1 MTASPID
8 RRNTASEDAPRKKRE
23 WVGMGEATVD
33 LDETDRRLLRLLQ
46 AEPDLTLREAGDR
59 LGLSHTPCWRRLQ
72 RMREAGIIEE
82 RRHIVDPAAVGF
94 DITVFCAV
102 RMNGHSRAHL
112 EEFEAAVGRIAEVV
126 MCYSVSGDHDYLLKV
141 LAKSIKHYESTVKN
155 ALVQL
160 PHVLSISTSVTL
172 REIKNTTDVPL

>member
-1 MTASPID
+1 MSARPID
-8 RRNTASEDAPRKKRE
+8 ATIPGAEDRRRGWGA
-23 WVGMGEATVD
+23 MGESGIT

-46 AEPDLTLREAGDR
+46 AEPDLTLREVGER
-59 LGLSHTPCWRRLQ
+59 LGLSHTPCWRRLT
-72 RMREAGIIEE
+72 RMRESGVIEE
-82 RRHIVDPAAVGF
+82 RRHIVDPVAAGF

-112 EEFEAAVGRIAEVV
+112 EEFEAAVAGIAEVV
-126 MCYSVSGDHDYLLKV
+126 QCYSVSGDHDYLLRV
-141 LAKSIKHYESTVKN
+141 LARSIRHYESTVKN

>member
-1 MTASPID
+1 MKGAPID
-8 RRNTASEDAPRKKRE
+8 ATPAGREDRRRGWGAMDETI
-23 WVGMGEATVD
+23 T

-46 AEPDLTLREAGDR
+46 AEPDLTLREVGER
-59 LGLSHTPCWRRLQ
+59 LGLSHTPCWRRLT
-72 RMREAGIIEE
+72 RMREAGVIEE
-82 RRHIVDPAAVGF
+82 RRHIVDPVAAGF

-112 EEFEAAVGRIAEVV
+112 EEFEAAVAGIAEVV
-126 MCYSVSGDHDYLLKV
+126 QCYSVSGDHDYLLRV
-141 LAKSIKHYESTVKN
+141 LARSIRHYESTVKN

>member
-1 MTASPID
+1 MSARPID
-8 RRNTASEDAPRKKRE
+8 AAIPGAEDRRRGWGA
-23 WVGMGEATVD
+23 MGESGIT

-46 AEPDLTLREAGDR
+46 AEPDLTLREVGER
-59 LGLSHTPCWRRLQ
+59 LGLSHTPCWRRLT
-72 RMREAGIIEE
+72 RMREAGVIEE
-82 RRHIVDPAAVGF
+82 RRHIIDPVAAGF

-112 EEFEAAVGRIAEVV
+112 EEFEAAVVRIAEVV
-126 MCYSVSGDHDYLLKV
+126 QCYTVSGDHDYLLRV
-141 LAKSIKHYESTVKN
+141 LARSIRHYESTVKN